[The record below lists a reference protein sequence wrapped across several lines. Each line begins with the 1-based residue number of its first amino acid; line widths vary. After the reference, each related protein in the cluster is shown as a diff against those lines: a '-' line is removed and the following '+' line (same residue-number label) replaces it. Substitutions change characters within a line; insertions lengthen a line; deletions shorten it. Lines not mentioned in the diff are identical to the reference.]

1 MSPHET
7 FAKVSR
13 ITTDRAIIGPKY
25 FNMAGIDYINA
36 LGAGAS
42 FDTKSIVEAL
52 VQAERSSAE
61 AQIQRKVAVAESKIS
76 GLGASVSILDILK
89 QGAELLND
97 ARDFN
102 TLSVQNT
109 SAGAVTATATNN
121 ARAGTNSIAVT
132 SLAKEQRSIS
142 SGFDSDTATLNSG
155 NAIQVDITINGS
167 TQALSVESA
176 NLNSIAAAINNAKL
190 GVSAEIINTGTG
202 SGSYRLQLVGD
213 AGSSNSFSVTS
224 NFNDLSFQT
233 LQSATDAS
241 LNVNGVDFVRSS
253 NQISDII
260 QGVTLNLTGTT
271 SQTETISITRDTS
284 KAKENILGFV
294 SMYNEAS
301 LEFKTLTSSETDGPL
316 RGDTIFRSI
325 LNELRSIVVNE
336 SSSPGDNVTSLSSMG
351 IGIDRYGQLV
361 YDEAK
366 IDAALNDNYDDV
378 IKLFSANVND
388 QSRFSNDPAGIAGD
402 IKSLIERVTAS
413 DGYLTTAEATL
424 TERNADYE
432 QDLKDLDERM
442 AKVEERYNR
451 QFLAMQSIIE
461 EMNSTKESLISSLD
475 NLPFTRKN
483 D

>member
-1 MSPHET
+1 
-7 FAKVSR
+7 
-13 ITTDRAIIGPKY
+13 
-25 FNMAGIDYINA
+25 MAGIDYINA

-121 ARAGTNSIAVT
+121 ARAGTNSVAVT

-167 TQALSVESA
+167 TQALSVEAA

-241 LNVNGVDFVRSS
+241 ARAYRVNHYP
-253 NQISDII
+253 
-260 QGVTLNLTGTT
+260 
-271 SQTETISITRDTS
+271 
-284 KAKENILGFV
+284 KCP
-294 SMYNEAS
+294 
-301 LEFKTLTSSETDGPL
+301 GPL
-316 RGDTIFRSI
+316 
-325 LNELRSIVVNE
+325 
-336 SSSPGDNVTSLSSMG
+336 
-351 IGIDRYGQLV
+351 
-361 YDEAK
+361 
-366 IDAALNDNYDDV
+366 DV
-378 IKLFSANVND
+378 
-388 QSRFSNDPAGIAGD
+388 
-402 IKSLIERVTAS
+402 
-413 DGYLTTAEATL
+413 
-424 TERNADYE
+424 
-432 QDLKDLDERM
+432 
-442 AKVEERYNR
+442 
-451 QFLAMQSIIE
+451 
-461 EMNSTKESLISSLD
+461 
-475 NLPFTRKN
+475 
-483 D
+483 